1 MKETA
6 EFLVSTQQRANSGD
20 IRSLSRRFTKGE
32 LVRVRKGVYMD
43 KSRWMSLKPWERY
56 SATIRAV
63 ALELPSAHFCYET
76 AAVLWGMQVV
86 GIPAHIHL
94 ANSSSSHAGSKRPT
108 TQASGGTKSGSTG
121 LERTKSYGIY
131 RHAYQASPV
140 HLNGLTVTDLNS
152 TAADVMARLPF
163 ARAVVLADHAIS
175 PKRFGASAASVEDL
189 HLAGESLASAA
200 KRLWVSSVLDFAD
213 ARSGSAGESLSR
225 AQMHLLG
232 FPAPEL
238 QAEFHDALGFVARTD
253 FYWRELKII
262 GEVDGDAKYLN
273 DEYLNGG
280 TARETVLKEKKR
292 EDRLRA
298 MGFHVV
304 RWDWTTAIR
313 PEKLLAKLEAAGLSR
328 TRNPALRTIHRRARG

>member
-6 EFLVSTQQRANSGD
+6 EFLVSAQHRTNTGE
-20 IRSLSRRFTKGE
+20 IRSLSRRFTNGE

-43 KSRWMSLKPWERY
+43 KSRWISLKPWERY
-56 SATIRAV
+56 SATARAV

-76 AAVLWGMQVV
+76 AAVLWGLQVV
-86 GIPAHIHL
+86 GIPTHIHL
-94 ANSSSSHAGSKRPT
+94 ANSASSHAGSRQPT
-108 TQASGGTKSGSTG
+108 TKAAAEAKSGSTG
-121 LERTKSYGIY
+121 LEGIRSYGLY
-131 RHAYQASPV
+131 RHAYQVGAV
-140 HLNGLTVTDLNS
+140 QLKGLTVADLHS

-175 PKRFGASAASVEDL
+175 QARFGTSAPSVPDL
-189 HLAGESLASAA
+189 RHAGESLASGV
-200 KRLWVSSVLDFAD
+200 KRGWVSSVLDFAD

-253 FYWRELKII
+253 FCWRELKII
-262 GEVDGDAKYLN
+262 GEFDGDAKYLK

-280 TARETVLKEKKR
+280 TAREAVLKEKKR

-298 MGFHVV
+298 MGFHLV
-304 RWDWTTAIR
+304 RWDWATAIR

-328 TRNPALRTIHRRARG
+328 TKNPVARKIHPRARG

>member
-1 MKETA
+1 MNETA
-6 EFLVSTQQRANSGD
+6 EFLVSAQQRANTGD

-43 KSRWMSLKPWERY
+43 KSRWISLKPWERY

-94 ANSSSSHAGSKRPT
+94 ANSSSGHAGSKRST
-108 TQASGGTKSGSTG
+108 TKASGDTKSGSTG
-121 LERTKSYGIY
+121 LEGIRSYGIY

-140 HLNGLTVTDLNS
+140 HLTGLTVTDLHS

-175 PKRFGASAASVEDL
+175 QARFGPSAASVKDL
-189 HLAGESLASAA
+189 RHAGGSLASGA
-200 KRLWVSSVLDFAD
+200 KRRWVSSVLDFAD

-238 QAEFHDALGFVARTD
+238 QTEFYDALGFVARTD
-253 FYWRELKII
+253 FYWRGLKII
-262 GEVDGDAKYLN
+262 GEFDGEAKYLN

-280 TARETVLKEKKR
+280 TAREAVLKEKKR

-298 MGFHVV
+298 MDFQVV
-304 RWDWTTAIR
+304 RWDWATAIR

-328 TRNPALRTIHRRARG
+328 TGNPALRTIHRRARG